1 MEKQMQFVRSRS
13 GRSKWRELQCCALL
27 AAALLWPASG
37 HTADLTFVPNPGF
50 VCDTLVVDAQIDASV
65 TDLRGFSFVFEF
77 DPAVVTP
84 VSVTA
89 GPLVTGAAC
98 GNFFQWINSA
108 TVGDSI
114 WVDGATL
121 GCSVSGPGSIVRMK
135 FALVTHSA
143 VSPLSCR
150 SGVMR
155 DALNQSIPHTCY
167 PGTLVTCPAI
177 GTESVP
183 WTRMK
188 RVYR

>member
-1 MEKQMQFVRSRS
+1 MEKRMQIDRSHR
-13 GRSKWRELQCCALL
+13 GRGRWRGLYGVAVV
-27 AAALLWPASG
+27 AAALLWPTSG
-37 HTADLTFVPNPGF
+37 RTADLTFVPNPGF
-50 VCDTLVVDAQIDASV
+50 VCDTLVVEAQIDASV

-84 VSVTA
+84 VSVVA
-89 GPLVTGAAC
+89 GGLETGAAC
-98 GNFFQWINSA
+98 GHFFQWINSA
-108 TVGDSI
+108 TIGDSI

-121 GCSVSGPGSIVRMK
+121 GCSVAGPGSIVRMK
-135 FALVTHSA
+135 FALVTHGA

-155 DALNQSIPHTCY
+155 DALNQSIPHTCH

-177 GTESVP
+177 GVEPSP
-183 WTRMK
+183 WTRVK